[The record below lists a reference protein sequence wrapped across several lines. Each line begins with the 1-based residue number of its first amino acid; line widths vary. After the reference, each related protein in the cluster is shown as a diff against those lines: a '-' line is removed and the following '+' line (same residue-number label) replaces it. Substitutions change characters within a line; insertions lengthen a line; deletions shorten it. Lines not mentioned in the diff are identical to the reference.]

1 VHIDA
6 VDADGQVHFHQ
17 ASADEARSAGAVNA
31 AS

>member
-17 ASADEARSAGAVNA
+17 ASADEARSAGAVSA